1 MDSHLQHLLQ
11 VGVLTGSRAF
21 NCATAESD
29 WDIVIL
35 RRHCPVL
42 TEEAIEI
49 ISNTNFIDDSL
60 DIKEYYDDESN
71 TTFSIAGYDLSDH
84 PEFEDEPFIG
94 YDKPTIWGPI
104 QQIIK
109 YYAPFSEE
117 VINLFVYDDKDAGIL
132 PKFVELNN
140 LMNFIY
146 GHEISDKP
154 KRIEAFIKMTAHVGI
169 TSYPN

>member
-1 MDSHLQHLLQ
+1 VPQLSL
-11 VGVLTGSRAF
+11 
-21 NCATAESD
+21 D

-94 YDKPTIWGPI
+94 YDKPTIWGPLL
-104 QQIIK
+104 QIIK
-109 YYAPFSEE
+109 YVDDYDNI
-117 VINLFVYDDKDAGIL
+117 INLFVYEGKDAIIL
-132 PKFVELNN
+132 DKFKELNQ
-140 LMNFIY
+140 LMVFLYSHTN
-146 GHEISDKP
+146 HDKQA
-154 KRIEAFIKMTAHVGI
+154 RIESFIKLCANCKI
-169 TSYPN
+169 TDHT